1 MPTKRDTHSYTE
13 LWVLIRIASVMQLVA
28 SKVFMKKFTHP
39 SYQELWKKRT
49 DDPTKIFRHLNF
61 FKPFMSS
68 GLFHHNY
75 FVETFYMKC
84 QSLFPGKIFL
94 SSAEIFTQMQSG
106 NQLRVLI
113 FFSYFSTKTNIMV
126 FISKW
131 TFFLYDL
138 YIFLSG
144 YNTDVR

>member
-1 MPTKRDTHSYTE
+1 
-13 LWVLIRIASVMQLVA
+13 
-28 SKVFMKKFTHP
+28 
-39 SYQELWKKRT
+39 
-49 DDPTKIFRHLNF
+49 
-61 FKPFMSS
+61 
-68 GLFHHNY
+68 
-75 FVETFYMKC
+75 MKC
-84 QSLFPGKIFL
+84 QSLFSGKIFL

-138 YIFLSG
+138 YIFCLDTTQMLGNTVSLRIPAIVLWCRLRVTLFAQASLS
-144 YNTDVR
+144 NI